1 MNMKHLVCFIAANKP
16 MQPVT
21 IVIMPRT
28 IERAPVILEL
38 LLSSSSDSLPESAM
52 TVFLIIKM
60 PPMHAPKP
68 AN

>member
-1 MNMKHLVCFIAANKP
+1 